1 MKNDSGTVVL
11 LPAFNEEL
19 TIVSTIQDIRHHVPT
34 AHIVVI
40 DNDSTDKTR
49 EIALTQ
55 GATVIQE
62 HRRGK
67 GFAVQ
72 LGFDFA
78 LSSDCSVIVLL
89 DADATYGAEQ
99 IPSAI
104 DMVSRDGVDMVVGT
118 RIPRRRPGDHDNGE
132 HFRFGHRLGNRLFTQ
147 IAKLLLPAGI
157 DDVLSGW
164 RVMSRPFI
172 RSFPGG
178 SKGFEIEAQLNSHAF
193 SLRSLVRNVEVD
205 YFARPSGSSS
215 KLNTYQ
221 DGLRILRTTLKN
233 FRGER
238 PFMAFSV
245 LSLPWLT
252 ATLALCYLPIRTYL
266 ETGLVPYLP
275 RLVAGVGTFLIAG
288 LLWSAG
294 ITLERIKELKVQI
307 RFAKY
312 QEEQILSF
320 GKLQKR
326 N

>member
-1 MKNDSGTVVL
+1 MRIDSKSVVL

-19 TIVSTIQDIRHHVPT
+19 TVASTIQEIRNHTPNSL
-34 AHIVVI
+34 IVVI
-40 DNDSTDKTR
+40 DNDSSDDTKKV
-49 EIALTQ
+49 ALAQ
-55 GATVIQE
+55 GAIVIE
-62 HRRGK
+62 ERRRGK

-78 LSSDCSVIVLL
+78 LSRDFDVIILM
-89 DADATYGAEQ
+89 DADATYGADQ
-99 IPSAI
+99 ILPAI
-104 DMVSRDGVDMVVGT
+104 DMVTGDGVEMVVGK
-118 RIPRRRPGDHDNGE
+118 RIPRKRSDESDE
-132 HFRFGHRLGNRLFTQ
+132 ASHFRFGHKLGNRLFTQ

-164 RVMSRPFI
+164 RVMSRPFVQ
-172 RSFPGG
+172 SFPGG

-221 DGLRILRTTLKN
+221 DGLRILRTTMKN

-238 PFMAFSV
+238 PFTAFSI
-245 LSLPWLT
+245 LALPWLV
-252 ATLALCYLPIRTYL
+252 ATVALCYLPFRTYL

-275 RLVAGVGTFLIAG
+275 RLVAGVGTFLIAC

-294 ITLERIKELKVQI
+294 IVLERIKEMKVQI
-307 RFAKY
+307 SLAKY
-312 QEEQILSF
+312 QKERISTF
-320 GKLQKR
+320 GR
-326 N
+326 P

>member
-1 MKNDSGTVVL
+1 MKNDSKAVVL
-11 LPAFNEEL
+11 LPAFNEEF
-19 TIVSTIQDIRHHVPT
+19 TIASTIQDIRHHVPA
-34 AHIVVI
+34 AHVVVI
-40 DNDSTDKTR
+40 DNNSSDNTR
-49 EIALTQ
+49 DIALKQ

-78 LSSDCSVIVLL
+78 LSSNSNVIIMM
-89 DADATYGAEQ
+89 DADSTYGAEQ

-104 DMVSRDGVDMVVGT
+104 QMVSKDGVDMVVGK
-118 RIPRRRPGDHDNGE
+118 RIPSKRSSSDGQGDQ
-132 HFRFGHRLGNRLFTQ
+132 FRFGHKLGNKLFTQ

-172 RSFPGG
+172 HSFPGG

-221 DGLRILRTTLKN
+221 DGLKILRTTLKN

-238 PFMAFSV
+238 PFMAFSM
-245 LSLPWLT
+245 LSLPWLA
-252 ATLALCYLPIRTYL
+252 ATIALCYLPFRTYL

-275 RLVAGVGTFLIAG
+275 RLVAGVGTFLIAC

-294 ITLERIKELKVQI
+294 IVLERIKEIRVQVSL
-307 RFAKY
+307 AKY
-312 QEEQILSF
+312 QEERISSF
-320 GKLQKR
+320 GR
-326 N
+326 S